1 MYRNRKDSSQVEL
14 QFVDFKSPFGEKLR
28 AENRWIRLSDIIP
41 WDSFEEEYSSNF
53 GTTGNPAIPFRVALG
68 SLIIKERCRF
78 TDEETVEHIHENP
91 YLQYFIGFTQYSEER
106 PFNPSMMTYFRKRI
120 SSDMLCAINEKI
132 VLKNENKREDDDCDD
147 DIHSD
152 ESRKGKMIIDATC
165 VPEDIRYP
173 TDASLLN
180 EARELTERIIDI
192 LWAHHPHQ
200 SDLRK
205 PRTYRQVAR
214 KHFCSFIRLKKPS
227 KKRIRKE
234 VKKQLQYVKRNLKTI
249 DTMKNDV
256 PLTCLDTKL
265 YRKLLVIHQIYRQQS
280 EHFKSLGKKNRSIPD
295 RIVSIS
301 KPHVRPIVRGKASG
315 DTEFGAKISVSLID
329 GKMFLDRLSWD
340 AYNEG
345 IDLISQAKDY
355 RRRTGYYPES
365 IHADKIYRNRDNRR
379 WCKSRGIRLSG
390 SPLGRPSKDHLK
402 NKLIK
407 KLIRDDEGV
416 RNAIEGAF
424 GVSKRRYGLSRLLT
438 KLKAT
443 SETTVALIILAINL
457 GKILKDLFALI
468 FILVPETITTVL
480 RNIKTILT
488 KYIRTEAIIITI

>member
-1 MYRNRKDSSQVEL
+1 MYRNRKAPSQVEL

-28 AENRWIRLSDIIP
+28 ADNRWVRLSEIIP

-68 SLIIKERCRF
+68 SLILKERCKF
-78 TDEETVEHIHENP
+78 TDEDTVEHIQENP
-91 YLQYFIGFTQYSEER
+91 YLQYFIGFTQYSEEK

-132 VLKNENKREDDDCDD
+132 LLINEDKKEDGGSDD
-147 DIHSD
+147 DIHDD
-152 ESRKGKMIIDATC
+152 EPRKGKMLIDATC

-214 KHFCSFIRLKKPS
+214 KHFCSFIKLKKPS
-227 KKRIRKE
+227 RKRIRKE
-234 VKKQLQYVKRNLKTI
+234 VKKQLQYVKRNLRTI
-249 DTMKNDV
+249 NSMKRV
-256 PLTCLDTKL
+256 VSLTFLDRKL
-265 YRKLLVIHQIYRQQS
+265 YRKLLVIHELYRQQS
-280 EHFKSLGKKNRSIPD
+280 EHFKSIGTKNRSIPN

-329 GKMFLDRLSWD
+329 GKMFLDRLCWD

-345 IDLISQAKDY
+345 VDLISQAKEY
-355 RRRTGYYPES
+355 RRRTGFYPES
-365 IHADKIYRNRDNRR
+365 IHADKIYRNRDNRH

-390 SPLGRPSKDHLK
+390 NPLGRPSKDLVK
-402 NKLIK
+402 NKLLK
-407 KLIRDDEGV
+407 KLIREDEGV
-416 RNAIEGAF
+416 RNAVEGAF

-438 KLKAT
+438 KLQST
-443 SETTVALIILAINL
+443 SETTIALIILTTNL
-457 GKILKDLFALI
+457 GKILKDLFVLI
-468 FILVPETITTVL
+468 FKRIPETIITAFRNSKTMVIKNILIEANLRTT
-480 RNIKTILT
+480 
-488 KYIRTEAIIITI
+488 

>member
-1 MYRNRKDSSQVEL
+1 MYRNKKAPSQVEL
-14 QFVDFKSPFGEKLR
+14 QFVDFKSPFGEQLR
-28 AENRWIRLSDIIP
+28 ADNRWVRLAGLIP
-41 WDSFEEEYSSNF
+41 WDSFEEEYASNF
-53 GTTGNPAIPFRVALG
+53 GNTGNPAIPFRVAFG
-68 SLIIKERCRF
+68 SLIIKGRCKF
-78 TDEETVEHIHENP
+78 TDEDTVEHIQENP
-91 YLQYFIGFTQYSEER
+91 YLQYFIGFIRCSEEK

-132 VLKNENKREDDDCDD
+132 LLKNEDKKEDDDCDD
-147 DIHSD
+147 DIHGD
-152 ESRKGKMIIDATC
+152 EPRKGKMIIDATC

-192 LWAHHPHQ
+192 LWAHHPRRI
-200 SDLRK
+200 SLRK
-205 PRTYRQVAR
+205 PRTYRRVAR

-249 DTMKNDV
+249 HTMRSEV
-256 PLTCLDTKL
+256 SLTCLDPKL
-265 YRKLLVIHQIYRQQS
+265 YRKLLVIHELYRQQS

-329 GKMFLDRLSWD
+329 GKMFFDRLSWD

-345 IDLISQAKDY
+345 ADLKPHAKAF
-355 RRRTGYYPES
+355 RRRTGFYPES

-379 WCKSRGIRLSG
+379 WCKKRKIRLSG
-390 SPLGRPSKDHLK
+390 SPLGRPTTDNIQAKLLK
-402 NKLIK
+402 KLIK
-407 KLIRDDEGV
+407 DDEAV

-424 GVSKRRYGLSRLLT
+424 GVGKRRYGLSRLLT
-438 KLKAT
+438 KLKET
-443 SETTVALIILAINL
+443 SETTVALIILVMNL
-457 GKILKDLFALI
+457 QKILKDIFIHIFKLLPETLFA
-468 FILVPETITTVL
+468 VL
-480 RNIKTILT
+480 RNIIKIVRINIT
-488 KYIRTEAIIITI
+488 TEQIGIMT